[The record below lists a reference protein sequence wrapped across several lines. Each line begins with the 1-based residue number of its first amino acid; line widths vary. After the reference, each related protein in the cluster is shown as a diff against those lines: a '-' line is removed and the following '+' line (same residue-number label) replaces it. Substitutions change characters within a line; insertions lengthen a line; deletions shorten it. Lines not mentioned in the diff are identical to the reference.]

1 MGSLKVALFVYAIF
15 LSDTPFD
22 AGAEASFRVF
32 LTPSA
37 NLAIEP
43 ITMPVLE

>member
-1 MGSLKVALFVYAIF
+1 MVTLDGHSVY
-15 LSDTPFD
+15 LD